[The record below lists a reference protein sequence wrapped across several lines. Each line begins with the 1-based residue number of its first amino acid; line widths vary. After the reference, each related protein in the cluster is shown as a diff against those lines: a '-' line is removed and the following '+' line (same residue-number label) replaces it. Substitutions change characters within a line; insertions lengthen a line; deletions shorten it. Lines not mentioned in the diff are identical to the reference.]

1 MTVQRRSLFG
11 ERNPLD
17 NGLQPASYV
26 SGGDDSLSQRPP
38 YTAPTG
44 MTDQASASTEA
55 ERGGLESAFRQAR
68 ETASK
73 FTGSGAEGVQIGRGP
88 DTFDTAA
95 APRDDGG
102 PGVAVAPEP
111 PVVLRA
117 DGGDDPRNS
126 ATGKAV
132 G

>member
-1 MTVQRRSLFG
+1 MAVQNRSIFG
-11 ERNPLD
+11 EPNPLD

-38 YTAPTG
+38 YTAPVTS
-44 MTDQASASTEA
+44 DQSSAQTEA

-88 DTFDTAA
+88 DTFDTYA